1 MSTVVT
7 RRRSLAAAICI
18 AAVGAGGIGYAMA
31 AQPRMEAALSS
42 LEKAKAELDAAI
54 PDKAGH
60 RVKALALVNDAIA
73 EVRAGIAAGK

>member
-1 MSTVVT
+1 
-7 RRRSLAAAICI
+7 
-18 AAVGAGGIGYAMA
+18 
-31 AQPRMEAALSS
+31 MEAALSS